1 MNQMA
6 KIVQIKAIVIYQSL
20 YNNTMLVAESLTS
33 RLKNLKIKPNTL
45 LYRKQHQKNFRGIG
59 EEIRNAFGKEIE
71 EKALMIYEIKLE

>member
-33 RLKNLKIKPNTL
+33 RLKNLKIKPNYTIIQETTP
-45 LYRKQHQKNFRGIG
+45 K
-59 EEIRNAFGKEIE
+59 
-71 EKALMIYEIKLE
+71 KL